1 MSPEETNERV
11 RLLAKLGAGGMA
23 DVFLG
28 LQVGEREFS
37 RFVVVKK
44 IHARH
49 LDDDQALGMFFDEA
63 RTIAQL
69 NHPHVVKI
77 FDFQRLAKE
86 VCLTMEYVDGEALSY
101 VMTRLRSGGRHFP
114 PSIVCKL
121 VLDALDALHYAHEA
135 KANDGTPLQLVHR
148 DISPQN
154 LMLDQNGYVKVI
166 DFGIAKSA
174 IQTELTSPGGIKGKV
189 TYLAPESFTKRN
201 IDRRVD
207 IYALGIVLWE
217 CLTLRKALALR
228 DAPMQEVMDAVCN
241 LSLDPPSAHNDKIS
255 PSIDAVVAKAVATD
269 REERY
274 ETCAEFAKD
283 LRQAALESVGIASAN
298 DVATWFQTTF
308 AARLAKRKSFE
319 QEALVRMAEDDAK
332 KAAEADED
340 SLPTAAALSGDAQA
354 STQGRTGRSL
364 ADMVGPEETA
374 EKNRATGTGGGGV
387 AHHRDTTPATFVS
400 GPQTMTAQLAQP
412 KNPYLFLGF
421 LFALFVVGAVVVRF
435 LFFAGGP
442 ESTTPDTNVIVRS
455 DPTGAEVYVDNLPRG
470 RTSASGLP
478 LALAPDAEV
487 TLTLKRDGFVAFE
500 ETIRPRT
507 GAVLQMHANLVPRES
522 IAIAER
528 LRGKKVD
535 EDEDEDEE
543 SVDTA
548 EDAGL
553 SADDAGHHGV
563 EARTAKV
570 AKSSRRN
577 RSRNRGRARASSRIG
592 SKSPSD
598 DTKPLSPPTSAPA
611 TAEPSSAPASSPPTT
626 TPTPTKEPPAK
637 VVKAAKEPEATP
649 PPQVAPPPPKPPA
662 AKPKKEERK
671 WYSKSGN
678 WSGPTVLRRGCNR
691 CHGKSAPAL
700 ILKKKTKR
708 QWQRFFSRD
717 QHNAQ
722 GKLDL
727 VLSSGEQRRAL
738 STILQRIEDDR
749 SFGLAGDR

>member
-1 MSPEETNERV
+1 MSAEDTNERV

-49 LDDDQALGMFFDEA
+49 IDDDQALGMFFDEA

-101 VMTRLRSGGRHFP
+101 VMTRLRSGGRQFP

-121 VLDALDALHYAHEA
+121 ILDALDALHYAHEA

-166 DFGIAKSA
+166 DFGIAKTA

-189 TYLAPESFTKRN
+189 TYLAPESFTERN

-241 LSLDPPSAHNDKIS
+241 LSLDPPSAHNDQIS
-255 PSIDAVVAKAVATD
+255 AGIDAVVAKAVATD
-269 REERY
+269 RAQRY
-274 ETCAEFAKD
+274 ATCADFARD
-283 LRQAALESVGIASAN
+283 LRKVALESVGIASAN

-340 SLPTAAALSGDAQA
+340 SLPTAAGLTGDAQA
-354 STQGRTGRSL
+354 SIPGRTDRRL
-364 ADMVGPEETA
+364 AEVVGPEETA
-374 EKNRATGTGGGGV
+374 EKNRTATGSADV
-387 AHHRDTTPATFVS
+387 RRDATPATFVS
-400 GPQTMTAQLAQP
+400 GGHTMTAQLAQP

-421 LFALFVVGAVVVRF
+421 LFFLFIVGAVVLRF
-435 LFFAGGP
+435 LFFSDSVDP
-442 ESTTPDTNVIVRS
+442 TTTATNVVVRS
-455 DPTGAEVYVDNLPRG
+455 DPSGAEVFIDDRSRG
-470 RTSASGLP
+470 RTSAAG
-478 LALAPDAEV
+478 LALALPTDVAVE
-487 TLTLKRDGFVAFE
+487 LMLKREGYAPFS
-500 ETIRPRT
+500 ETIRPRAD
-507 GAVLQMHANLVPRES
+507 AVIQVLANLVPAGEGDGRANAQEPV
-522 IAIAER
+522 APAN
-528 LRGKKVD
+528 
-535 EDEDEDEE
+535 EE
-543 SVDTA
+543 QAKADLVEEMA
-548 EDAGL
+548 EDAGD
-553 SADDAGHHGV
+553 SRVRPSGPRVATSKEGR
-563 EARTAKV
+563 RT
-570 AKSSRRN
+570 
-577 RSRNRGRARASSRIG
+577 RSRTRSRSRGRSSTT
-592 SKSPSD
+592 D
-598 DTKPLSPPTSAPA
+598 SAPA
-611 TAEPSSAPASSPPTT
+611 KPAAPKAVNEPDPPPT
-626 TPTPTKEPPAK
+626 
-637 VVKAAKEPEATP
+637 VVTP
-649 PPQVAPPPPKPPA
+649 PPAIEEPPKAPSPKAKTPPVVEVSEPDPVPPPAPPRPA
-662 AKPKKEERK
+662 PPKKEERN
-671 WYSKSGN
+671 WYSKTGD
-678 WSGPTVLRRGCNR
+678 WSGPTVLRRGCGR
-691 CHGKSAPAL
+691 CHGKTAPAL
-700 ILKKKTKR
+700 VLKKKTKR

-717 QHNAQ
+717 QHDRH

-727 VLSSGEQRRAL
+727 VLSSGEQKRAL
-738 STILQRIEDDR
+738 ATILQRIEDDR